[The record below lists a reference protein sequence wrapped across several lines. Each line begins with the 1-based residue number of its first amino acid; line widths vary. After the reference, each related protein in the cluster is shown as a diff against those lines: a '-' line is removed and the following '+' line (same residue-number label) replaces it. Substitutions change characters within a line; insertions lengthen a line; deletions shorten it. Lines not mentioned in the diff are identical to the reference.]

1 MVYWKKQAGGMDMV
15 TLRKVDLSNI
25 WAVLEL
31 SVDETQKSFVAVL
44 DL

>member
-1 MVYWKKQAGGMDMV
+1 MV

-31 SVDETQKSFVAVL
+31 SVDETQKSFVADNAASIL
-44 DL
+44 EAYATQA